1 MFSKIPLPPG
11 HRPAV
16 FSCTPAASWRR
27 RPPPV
32 SAKRSWSA
40 SGPLVASP
48 EPPFTSLLLVQH
60 RPTSLATRGLI
71 PGRLYPAREG
81 DQRLPTDRH
90 TTPVLLSRPGPSNT
104 SCLSPFMR
112 PVLRFFWERPR
123 YQPHFMLAGPVL
135 VIAFAPLLPYPGPC
149 SAPGQTYTL
158 FTIAANTEPR
168 DRAVSSGP
176 WSSYDV

>member
-1 MFSKIPLPPG
+1 MFSKIPLPLG

-81 DQRLPTDRH
+81 DQRLPTGRH
-90 TTPVLLSRPGPSNT
+90 TTPVLLSGPGPSNT
-104 SCLSPFMR
+104 SCLSLLHASR
-112 PVLRFFWERPR
+112 LAVLLEE
-123 YQPHFMLAGPVL
+123 
-135 VIAFAPLLPYPGPC
+135 APLPAALYACRAC
-149 SAPGQTYTL
+149 SRHRVRPSPP
-158 FTIAANTEPR
+158 I
-168 DRAVSSGP
+168 P
-176 WSSYDV
+176 WSLFCARPDLHTLHHRSQH